1 MQCFDSLL
9 CSFLVVLCIGS
20 TCKDSVPARSGL
32 PSEILRHVQCGR
44 SFFNPTMQIKR
55 VCGINHESLCCAC
68 ELMVQS
74 VLLMWEMLTDFPIRS
89 LCAYTHKLHVSRIHT
104 LNRIRDLVHIKNNT
118 RSTSLKRLRVTSV
131 LVRANGKIKEWLLHF
146 DASIPS
152 VSPPCSYTRTHLL
165 TGGNVKVI
173 HLPRQYRLNT
183 QRLIIH
189 NTALALAIWG
199 YQDTTTDGEDDDDD
213 SLLYSSYFPSS
224 LWDFEDACEF
234 SGDYISDTFVV
245 SSLHTV
251 AYLLHLRNAIALIY
265 RVMVAFPGA
274 SMPFNSICH
283 ITYCT
288 LYT

>member
-1 MQCFDSLL
+1 MNR
-9 CSFLVVLCIGS
+9 
-20 TCKDSVPARSGL
+20 T
-32 PSEILRHVQCGR
+32 
-44 SFFNPTMQIKR
+44 
-55 VCGINHESLCCAC
+55 
-68 ELMVQS
+68 
-74 VLLMWEMLTDFPIRS
+74 LTS
-89 LCAYTHKLHVSRIHT
+89 
-104 LNRIRDLVHIKNNT
+104 
-118 RSTSLKRLRVTSV
+118 
-131 LVRANGKIKEWLLHF
+131 
-146 DASIPS
+146 
-152 VSPPCSYTRTHLL
+152 
-165 TGGNVKVI
+165 
-173 HLPRQYRLNT
+173 
-183 QRLIIH
+183 
-189 NTALALAIWG
+189 AIWG
-199 YQDTTTDGEDDDDD
+199 FHDTTKDDDDD